1 MAMTTAT
8 DPLLLAIDAGSDSLR
23 ASLIAR
29 DGSVVAIAKRS
40 YRMTLGDAGVAEQDP
55 ALVWSALRD
64 AVAAVFGGAPALD
77 VRRVA
82 GVGVTAAIGLV
93 VCGERASPLRPM
105 MMWQD
110 RRALREAD
118 ELIARYGRNGLF
130 ATSGRPIDPELAACK
145 LAWIVR
151 NEPQIAPRI
160 ATAYTLKDWL
170 VHRLCGE
177 RVTDPTSASYSLV
190 YDVFA
195 RRWNRELIG
204 DLGLDVDIM
213 PPVVSATD
221 AAGTTT
227 RDVAGDLGL
236 PAGIPVAVGGP
247 DGTMGALGAGMIEPT
262 SAVDVIGTTDVVF
275 TVSDRPLEDAKRRVI
290 TNAYVDSRRWAI
302 GGPLGLTGGALRWFV
317 DEFGPLQA
325 PGATSPF
332 AALDILA
339 KGIAPGAEGLIF
351 FPGLAG
357 ERVPWWQPQTRGA
370 IVGLSA
376 RHGRAHV
383 ARALLEGCAFNV
395 ADTFDAIETA
405 GAQVREVR
413 AAGGGAAS
421 ATWLSIRASALGR
434 ALVVPEQIEA
444 SSLGAAIAAGVAAR
458 VYANVDDGVASAVR
472 IARVVEP
479 DMAMRERYRE
489 VRAVMAELRPHIDR
503 ASQAL
508 QANAD

>member
-1 MAMTTAT
+1 MTAT
-8 DPLLLAIDAGSDSLR
+8 SAGGPLLLAIDAGSDSLR

-29 DGSVVAIAKRS
+29 YGAVLAIAKRP
-40 YRMTLGDAGVAEQDP
+40 YRMTLGEAGAAEQDP

-64 AVAAVFGGAPALD
+64 AIADVAKT
-77 VRRVA
+77 A
-82 GVGVTAAIGLV
+82 GSSADRIAAIGVTAALGLV
-93 VCGERASPLRPM
+93 VCGSGATPLRPI

-110 RRALREAD
+110 RRALSEAD
-118 ELIARYGRNGLF
+118 ALIARHGRNGLF

-145 LAWIVR
+145 LAWLLKHEAR
-151 NEPQIAPRI
+151 TASRI
-160 ATAYTLKDWL
+160 STAYTLKDWL

-177 RVTDPTSASYSLV
+177 RVTDVTSASYSLM

-195 RRWNRELIG
+195 RRWNRELI
-204 DLGLDVDIM
+204 DELGLDVGWM
-213 PPVVSATD
+213 PPVTAATD

-227 RDVAGDLGL
+227 RDAAHDLGL
-236 PAGIPVAVGGP
+236 RAGIPVAVGGP
-247 DGTMGALGAGMIEPT
+247 DGTMGALGAGMIEPA

-275 TVSDRPLEDAKRRVI
+275 AVTDRPLEDATRRAI
-290 TNAYVDSRRWAI
+290 TNAYVDANRWAI
-302 GGPLGLTGGALRWFV
+302 GGPLALTGGALRWFV
-317 DEFGPLQA
+317 EEFGPLQA
-325 PGATSPF
+325 PGAASSF
-332 AALDILA
+332 AALDALA
-339 KGIAPGAEGLIF
+339 NGIAPGADGVVF

-383 ARALLEGCAFNV
+383 GRALLEGCAFNV
-395 ADTFDAIETA
+395 ADTFDAIEAA

-421 ATWLSIRASALGR
+421 ATWLSIRASAIGR
-434 ALVVPEQIEA
+434 PLVVPEQIEA

-458 VYANVDDGVASAVR
+458 LYANVDDGAASAVR
-472 IARVVEP
+472 VARVVEP
-479 DMAMRERYRE
+479 DMAVHARYRE
-489 VRAVMAELRPHIDR
+489 LRAVMAELRPHIDR

-508 QANAD
+508 QANAG